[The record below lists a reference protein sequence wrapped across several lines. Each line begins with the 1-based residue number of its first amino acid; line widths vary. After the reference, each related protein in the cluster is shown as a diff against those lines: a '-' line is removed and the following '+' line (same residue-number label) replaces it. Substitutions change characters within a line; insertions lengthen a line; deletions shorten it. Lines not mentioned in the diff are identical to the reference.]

1 MHICFICSEYPPGQ
15 HGGIGTFTQT
25 LGRSLADRGHRVT
38 VVGCFPSEQAGIEVD
53 QNVRIIRLA
62 HTRIRGT
69 GILVNGLR
77 VATALRKLQRQSPI
91 DVIEGQEASLAM
103 VPSSLPVSKL
113 IRMHGGH
120 HFFSVSLGRH
130 PRPWRSWL
138 ERSSFRKA
146 DHFCAV
152 SRFVAETTRQ
162 LLNMGNRA
170 ITLLPNPVDVERF
183 RPRPEIPEESGLTLF
198 TGTVCE
204 KKGIR
209 QLVQAMP
216 RILET
221 VPHAR
226 LLVAGRDTID
236 PVTGYSF
243 TKRLRELLPPHIAAR
258 VEFLGHVENDRLPE
272 LIARAEVCAYPS
284 QMEAM
289 PVAWLE
295 GLASGKAVLASR
307 TGPGPEV
314 IEDGVN
320 GLLCDPHDP
329 ASIADRAITLLSD
342 TNLRQRLGEAARR
355 RAVSEFSTDLLVG
368 RNESFYQSCL
378 RPGHDTR

>member
-1 MHICFICSEYPPGQ
+1 
-15 HGGIGTFTQT
+15 
-25 LGRSLADRGHRVT
+25 
-38 VVGCFPSEQAGIEVD
+38 
-53 QNVRIIRLA
+53 
-62 HTRIRGT
+62 
-69 GILVNGLR
+69 
-77 VATALRKLQRQSPI
+77 
-91 DVIEGQEASLAM
+91 M